1 MAEWLVVLRG
11 RVLIQPVEVQ
21 VWVWI
26 NSVNGVQTVKIV
38 LTCHL
43 EEVVIKYNKSR
54 IILRLLY

>member
-43 EEVVIKYNKSR
+43 EEVVTKYNKSR